1 MIPFKKSK
9 KLYDD
14 LDTGG
19 YSEGPDLTPTGGE
32 YDPAQGDK
40 LRRKQQL
47 DDLLSGNPSTFIDE
61 KLTSSVTTGGQNPEF
76 LKQLGPAGD
85 MDAVVFE
92 AEQSKMV
99 GSMEAELDVLKKT
112 AANLPTADLDLEM
125 GAIETERFERAA
137 RQQKVAKKLGKPV
150 KKVEVT
156 KTPDEFKGFTVRG
169 YFEDKVAELE
179 GLIEIEKQTMGTSYE
194 QQARME
200 NLEQRSVGIDPV
212 DKELTLSDDAMLKR
226 ASKGSQSNIVNVGG
240 EDIVRPRTDIAAPL
254 NQVSKKVADT
264 GDIEKGLGTKSAF
277 VQDIKNQPVYD
288 IKGKPTG
295 ESRYDK
301 LTRLGGGPK
310 TKKTAE
316 LIEKMRSTSQ
326 VQQPKPIT
334 GLEGAKGFPGM
345 NDDIYDAQEA
355 ARNFDS
361 LDNYPNRASDYAPD
375 KPSANLGATDR
386 TRAKFKSK
394 YGGGN
399 VARGSKNVKPT
410 DLPSSVLEQS
420 DEYKKVYGNAIS
432 KGLDDATAAAI
443 AMKATKAAK
452 NLFKKNP
459 ALMPITEF
467 YSPIK
472 KALEDINKKQDY
484 TR

>member
-19 YSEGPDLTPTGGE
+19 YEEGPDLTPTGE
-32 YDPAQGDK
+32 DYDPAKGDK

-47 DDLLSGNPSTFIDE
+47 DDLLSGNPNAFIDE
-61 KLTSSVTTGGQNPEF
+61 KLTSSVTTGGQDPNL
-76 LKQLGPAGD
+76 LKQLGPVGD
-85 MDAVVFE
+85 FDAVVFE

-150 KKVEVT
+150 KKVQVS

-179 GLIEIEKQTMGTSYE
+179 GQIEIEKQTMGTSYE
-194 QQARME
+194 QQERMK
-200 NLEQRSVGIDPV
+200 NLEQRSIDIDPV

-240 EDIVRPRTDIAAPL
+240 EDIARPRQDLAAPL
-254 NQVSKKVADT
+254 NQVSKRTADT
-264 GDIEKGLGTKSAF
+264 GDINKGLGTKPAF

-288 IKGKPTG
+288 IEGKPTG

-301 LTRLGGGPK
+301 LTRLGGGPR

-326 VQQPKPIT
+326 VPQPAPIT
-334 GLEGAKGFPGM
+334 GLE
-345 NDDIYDAQEA
+345 
-355 ARNFDS
+355 
-361 LDNYPNRASDYAPD
+361 APD
-375 KPSANLGATDR
+375 TPPAKPPANLGATDR

-399 VARGSKNVKPT
+399 VARGSKNVKAT

-432 KGLDDATAAAI
+432 KGLDDVTAAAI
-443 AMKATKAAK
+443 ALKATKAAK

-467 YSPIK
+467 YSPLK
-472 KALEDINKKQDY
+472 KALDDINKKQDY